1 MLNLMEVH
9 IKLKIDTNEIRYIYK
24 FIHFLSVGTRF
35 SAKPSP
41 DFLNLLESLMQKDPD
56 KRYIHC
62 MLVK

>member
-9 IKLKIDTNEIRYIYK
+9 IKHKIDTNEIRYRYIYK

-56 KRYIHC
+56 KRDVC
-62 MLVK
+62 